1 MGPFQSGLEPKGV
14 IAIAAAPAFNCF
26 GASAAQS
33 SRTVQQMKRS
43 RFMANF
49 SALIGFRGQPLKRTI
64 ALHAKYPVRRRLE
77 AFVLWPSFPVHGSA
91 LHHKTHILQGADIL

>member
-33 SRTVQQMKRS
+33 SRTVQHMKRS

-49 SALIGFRGQPLKRTI
+49 SALIGFRGQPLKRTV
-64 ALHAKYPVRRRLE
+64 ALHAKSRRRRLE
-77 AFVLWPSFPVHGSA
+77 AFALWPSFPVHGSA